1 MALDYS
7 VIGQRLRKLRIDQ
20 NLTQEELAERLE
32 VSIAFLSRIERGT
45 SQINLRRLV
54 QLCEIL
60 GVSEGFILNG
70 TSDTSTTYL
79 TDEFSTLLSSA
90 TPRGQKLIYNIAKV
104 ITTEEEEELQRQAE
118 DAKKG
123 KNKKTGGR
131 KKKNKKNTNES
142 DLDETEEASSKNEN
156 ELLNLENDT
165 ELEADSADIAEDTLK
180 KTVVEEEVIED
191 DQE

>member
-70 TSDTSTTYL
+70 SSDTSTNYL
-79 TDEFSTLLSSA
+79 NDEFSTLLSST
-90 TPRGQKLIYNIAKV
+90 TPENQKLIYKIAKV
-104 ITTEEEEELQRQAE
+104 ISTDEEEEEIVKEKR
-118 DAKKG
+118 
-123 KNKKTGGR
+123 
-131 KKKNKKNTNES
+131 
-142 DLDETEEASSKNEN
+142 
-156 ELLNLENDT
+156 
-165 ELEADSADIAEDTLK
+165 
-180 KTVVEEEVIED
+180 
-191 DQE
+191 

>member
-142 DLDETEEASSKNEN
+142 DLDETREENSKSKNG
-156 ELLNLENDT
+156 LLDLENDT
-165 ELEADSADIAEDTLK
+165 ELEEDSVEIAEENLK
-180 KTVVEEEVIED
+180 KNVVEEELIED
-191 DQE
+191 DHE

>member
-70 TSDTSTTYL
+70 SSDTSTNYL
-79 TDEFSTLLSSA
+79 NDEFSNLFSST
-90 TPRGQKLIYNIAKV
+90 TPENQKLIYKIAKV
-104 ITTEEEEELQRQAE
+104 ISTDEEEEEIVKPE
-118 DAKKG
+118 KESKKE
-123 KNKKTGGR
+123 KKKRRSR
-131 KKKNKKNTNES
+131 KKKGENES

>member
-131 KKKNKKNTNES
+131 KKKNKKDTNES
-142 DLDETEEASSKNEN
+142 DLDETEEENSKSEN
-156 ELLNLENDT
+156 ELLDLENDT
-165 ELEADSADIAEDTLK
+165 ELEEDSVEIAEENLK
-180 KTVVEEEVIED
+180 ENVVEEEVIED
-191 DQE
+191 DHE